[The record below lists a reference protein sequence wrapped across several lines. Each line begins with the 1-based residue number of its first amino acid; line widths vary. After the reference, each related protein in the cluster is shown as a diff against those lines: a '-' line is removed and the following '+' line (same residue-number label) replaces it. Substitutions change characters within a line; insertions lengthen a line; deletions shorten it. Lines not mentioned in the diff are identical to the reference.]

1 MKIKEIQNKEQLGA
15 TDVFFPIPAALI
27 VCGTIENANII
38 TIAWIG
44 IAGSNP
50 PIISISVKK
59 SRYSL
64 KLIRELGEFTVNI
77 PSADY
82 FKETDYCGIVS
93 GKNTDKFT
101 DTGLTPLKSKK
112 INVPIIK
119 ECPYNLECKKVKEVE
134 FGDYRVI
141 FGEIVE
147 NHIDSDKIDKDNKEI
162 NIKKVNPLVYCAR
175 IREYWDLGEKIGNG
189 FKAGKEILKNVKM
202 DKP

>member
-1 MKIKEIQNKEQLGA
+1 MKKKQLGP
-15 TDVFFPIPAALI
+15 TDMFFPIPAALI

-44 IAGSNP
+44 IAGSDP

-59 SRYSL
+59 SRFSL
-64 KLIRELGEFTVNI
+64 ELIRDLGEFTVNI
-77 PSADY
+77 PSAKY

-93 GKNTDKFT
+93 GKDTNKFQ

-134 FGDYRVI
+134 FGEYVVI

-147 NHIDSDKIDKDNKEI
+147 NHIDYDKIDDKSNEI
-162 NIKKVNPLVYCAR
+162 DIKKVDPLVYCAR
-175 IREYWDLGEKIGNG
+175 IREYWELGKKIGKG
-189 FKAGKEILKNVKM
+189 FEAGKEIMKNQEKEENES
-202 DKP
+202 

>member
-1 MKIKEIQNKEQLGA
+1 MKTSDDKKQLGPSD
-15 TDVFFPIPAALI
+15 TFFPIPAALI
-27 VCGTIENANII
+27 VCGTLQKANII

-59 SRYSL
+59 SRFSL
-64 KLIRELGEFTVNI
+64 DLIRDIGEFTVNI
-77 PSADY
+77 PSTDY

-93 GKNTDKFT
+93 GKNTDKFR

-112 INVPIIK
+112 VSVPIIK

-134 FGDYRVI
+134 FGEYVVI

-147 NHIDSDKIDKDNKEI
+147 THIDSDKIDDINNEI
-162 NIKKVNPLVYCAR
+162 DIEKVNPLVYCAR
-175 IREYWDLGEKIGNG
+175 IREYWELDKKIGNG
-189 FKAGKEILKNVKM
+189 FEAGKEIIKKKDM
-202 DKP
+202 DNS

>member
-1 MKIKEIQNKEQLGA
+1 MKDTDDKKQLGA
-15 TDVFFPIPAALI
+15 ADTFFPIPAALI
-27 VCGTIENANII
+27 VCGTIQNPNII

-59 SRYSL
+59 SRFSL
-64 KLIRELGEFTVNI
+64 DLIRNLGEFTVNI
-77 PSADY
+77 PSVDY

-93 GKNTDKFT
+93 GKNTDKFR

-119 ECPYNLECKKVKEVE
+119 ECPYNLECRNVKEVE
-134 FGDYRVI
+134 FGEYVVI

-147 NHIDSDKIDKDNKEI
+147 THIDSDKIDNNNKIDIE
-162 NIKKVNPLVYCAR
+162 KVNPLVYCAR
-175 IREYWDLGEKIGNG
+175 VREYWELGEKIGKG
-189 FKAGKEILKNVKM
+189 FEAGKEIVK
-202 DKP
+202 KYS